1 MITSNSI
8 FADGVYINVIPEGI
22 SGKSKRAQ
30 KAIKSSINATP
41 LKDKTMS
48 VISQRD
54 ANNERIGNDFAVKIV
69 NDYNSPESAYKINMI
84 TGWPG
89 SAKTSNV
96 NKYGIKALVKN
107 GVRLFVMAVPQTSI
121 SQQTYQSLSKIVSN
135 TGVVSQ
141 ACQDLKIGCSALT
154 GEEFKQ
160 KTNSPQGGM
169 LAEQVIVVVASVQ
182 FVHKN
187 LNLFTSGHFSPAG
200 NGAKAVM
207 LIDEA
212 HIGVGNSTP
221 ENSMTNKG
229 VGYGDGK
236 WADSLKQILDSAP
249 DLWRLYAMTASPTP
263 SQQNYS
269 TVDKM
274 TPREF
279 IDMSKEYRSQKDYT
293 AYKFI
298 FINEHDVKTPGT
310 KMSENAVKK
319 KMSEMVYERS
329 LEVLKQREIDQSKFF
344 SLISPIGK
352 KWLIDNGNPATEDM
366 PNHLDGYCAPQCLSV
381 IGALGPNGRLPSGS
395 ISYTEAKT
403 LFRND
408 ANSKNFDFSVTYT
421 ENLYV
426 EKASGDRI
434 TFKTPYPVYEH
445 MRDNYSVPRIHH
457 SNGMGLVGLNV
468 PSIRVISWTR
478 HPSQDVDS
486 GPLINGM
493 GRASRLI
500 CGKFMDSE
508 EFIKAL
514 WNDPVLHEADKQ
526 AIHDY
531 FLCMNVSVYVMPKC
545 RLTAGDKELRD
556 SECNTEPYPSET
568 VRTEMEAIS
577 FSKEEFYKK
586 ADEWKEESVQKLH
599 TDRLHIT
606 SYLARTKLTKGMLC
620 EYCAPAI
627 FHGETMPGCL
637 ANHINTEGGD
647 IESALESY
655 NHQKLLNTYVKSV
668 LSTHHKDVDPSNNDE
683 VNLMTVCHN
692 AHMTIT
698 IRESHNS
705 MRKTE
710 ERDNAVFASRI
721 TTLNNINKI
730 AKKVKIS

>member
-1 MITSNSI
+1 MITANSI
-8 FADGVYINVIPEGI
+8 FAGGVYINVIPEGI

-48 VISQRD
+48 VISQRH
-54 ANNERIGNDFAVKIV
+54 AREELIGADFSQKIV
-69 NDYNSPESAYKINMI
+69 NDYNSPESAYKINLI

-141 ACQDLKIGCSALT
+141 ACRDLKIGCSALT

-169 LAEQVIVVVASVQ
+169 IAEQVIVVVTTVQ
-182 FVHKN
+182 FVHCN
-187 LNLFTSGHFSPAG
+187 LDLFTTGHFSPAG
-200 NGAKAVM
+200 NGAKAVV
-207 LIDEA
+207 LIDEG

-221 ENSMTNKG
+221 ENSITNKG
-229 VGYGDGK
+229 VGYGEGK
-236 WADSLKQILDSAP
+236 WADTFKQIIDSAP
-249 DLWRLYAMTASPTP
+249 SLWRLYAMTASPTP

-279 IDMSKEYRSQKDYT
+279 IDMDKSYRTQKDYT
-293 AYKFI
+293 AYEFI
-298 FINEHDVKTPGT
+298 FISENDVRAPGT
-310 KMSENAVKK
+310 KMAKSVVKK
-319 KMSEMVYERS
+319 KMAEMIYERS
-329 LEVLKQREIDQSKFF
+329 LEVIKQREIDQSNFF

-352 KWLIDNGNPATEDM
+352 QWLIDNGNPATEDM
-366 PNHLDGYCAPQCLSV
+366 PNHLDGYCAPHCLAI
-381 IGALGPNGRLPSGS
+381 IGALGKNGNLPANS
-395 ISYTEAKT
+395 ISYTEAEA
-403 LFRND
+403 LFQHD
-408 ANSKNFDFSVTYT
+408 ADLKNFDFSVTYDK
-421 ENLYV
+421 NLYTKTV
-426 EKASGDRI
+426 NGVYISGES
-434 TFKTPYPVYEH
+434 PYDVYEH
-445 MRDNYSVPRIHH
+445 MRDNYSVPRVHH
-457 SNGMGLVGLNV
+457 TYSMGLVGLNV

-478 HPSQDVDS
+478 HPSQDVDA
-486 GPLINGM
+486 GPLTNGM

-500 CGKFMDSE
+500 CGKFMNSE

-514 WNDPVLHEADKQ
+514 WNDPVLPRSDKQ
-526 AIHDY
+526 TIHDY
-531 FLCMNVSVYVMPKC
+531 FLCMNVSVYVMADY
-545 RLTAGDKELRD
+545 RLISGQMELRD
-556 SECNTEPYPSET
+556 SECNTKPFPSKT
-568 VRTEMEAIS
+568 VVEHMEAICY
-577 FSKEEFYKK
+577 SKNEFYKN
-586 ADEWKEESVQKLH
+586 AETWKEESIQK
-599 TDRLHIT
+599 LHIT

-620 EYCAPAI
+620 EYCATVE

-637 ANHINTEGGD
+637 MNHINTEGGD

-655 NHQKLLNTYVKSV
+655 NHQELRNAYVKSV
-668 LSTHHKDVDPSNNDE
+668 LSTHHKDVDPSNNEDG
-683 VNLMTVCHN
+683 NLMTVCHN

-698 IRESHNS
+698 HQGNHNS

-721 TTLNNINKI
+721 TTLKNINKI
-730 AKKVKIS
+730 AEKAKIS